1 MELYCY
7 LPSLNTMLIYIFV
20 VYIIKSVFRKEVQ
33 MRKVKI
39 LLSALI
45 LTSALPLYAAFCINC
60 GKNLPSGAN
69 FCPNCGTASSESFQT
84 AEPESVTGSISNSTS
99 SSINTIDNTNYNNSI
114 SIDSRI
120 AADNKA
126 LADYHFINKIEES
139 MTQSTSNV
147 ALRQCQELK
156 RQNAAKLQ
164 QMENEYMNY
173 SIYRRKIHDLHLRKL
188 QALENYLAA
197 RKDFDRSVD
206 TARAR
211 AKMNKELFV
220 VDKMNEAIDMLLT
233 GGNTLS
239 NINKVED
246 LEKRVKKTTANYV
259 VTSSYLTLG
268 NIRIRRNE
276 PIWIEDVSGANA
288 KVHHMGVGVSDEPA
302 SGYVSIYDLEKRTNW
317 VSDADFYY
325 SIPTGSTVV
334 LTQPARP
341 EPTVNV
347 VVWDGIYP
355 YRRWHH
361 FPNWGPPHHKKPAP
375 SPAPAPAPAPAPRQ
389 TPSGHHRP

>member
-1 MELYCY
+1 MKKL
-7 LPSLNTMLIYIFV
+7 SL
-20 VYIIKSVFRKEVQ
+20 
-33 MRKVKI
+33 
-39 LLSALI
+39 LLSSLVLA
-45 LTSALPLYAAFCINC
+45 SSMPLYATFCINC
-60 GKNLPSGAN
+60 GKSLPSAAN
-69 FCPNCGTASSESFQT
+69 FCPNCGTAASGAFQT
-84 AEPESVTGSISNSTS
+84 AEPESIAGSDDYTPN
-99 SSINTIDNTNYNNSI
+99 SINSIVNTSNNNTI

-120 AADNKA
+120 AADNKS
-126 LADYHFINKIEES
+126 LSDYHFINKIEES

-164 QMENEYMNY
+164 QMENEYMKY

-188 QALENYLAA
+188 QALENYLTA
-197 RKDFDRSVD
+197 RKDADRGVD
-206 TARAR
+206 VARAR
-211 AKMNKELFV
+211 ANMNKELFV
-220 VDKMNEAIDMLLT
+220 VDKMNEAIDMLLS
-233 GGNTLS
+233 GGNTLT

-246 LEKRVKKTTANYV
+246 LEKRVKKTTAIYI

-288 KVHHMGVGVSDEPA
+288 KVLHMGIGISDEPA

-317 VSDADFYY
+317 VSDSDFYY
-325 SIPTGSTVV
+325 SSPTGSTVV

-361 FPNWGPPHHKKPAP
+361 FPDFGPHYHNHKGKNPPPPPPPSAP
-375 SPAPAPAPAPAPRQ
+375 TPGPRSPKGHPR
-389 TPSGHHRP
+389 P